1 MKMVSPSYVGLGN
14 SNFDKWFLR
23 GIIISVSI
31 LIGFAFY
38 MMIAHGIR
46 DKPIKNTTMDI
57 YSDALSF
64 CYLHNKR
71 VDGKRDFYV
80 ECNYVDM
87 PQKKLDKIRDY
98 LDNYSDSK

>member
-1 MKMVSPSYVGLGN
+1 M
-14 SNFDKWFLR
+14 F
-23 GIIISVSI
+23 IILAIAGVI
-31 LIGFAFY
+31 VLALVTALIGYFFGGDDIVYGA
-38 MMIAHGIR
+38 R

-98 LDNYSDSK
+98 LDNYSGSK